1 MNNYYYFSR
10 DTGWGD
16 TLWHL
21 TNALM
26 YCEQN
31 KKDILI
37 DMRGHWASKGN
48 KNLFGEYFQNID
60 TDIEVI
66 LNERCIDQYK
76 KEAEPHSDSRLV
88 IKNPL
93 KSKEE
98 SKKFYDTFGRINV
111 HGTIAAEIDEVR
123 EKYFQVIMWWVCM
136 PEHQT
141 EKFFPQKQE
150 TLTDFRER
158 GML

>member
-31 KKDILI
+31 KKGMLI
-37 DMRGHWASKGN
+37 DMRGHWASKGDS
-48 KNLFGEYFQNID
+48 NLFAEYFHHID

-66 LNERCIDQYK
+66 INEEYIDQLK
-76 KEAEPHSDSRLV
+76 KMRT
-88 IKNPL
+88 
-93 KSKEE
+93 
-98 SKKFYDTFGRINV
+98 TFR
-111 HGTIAAEIDEVR
+111 
-123 EKYFQVIMWWVCM
+123 F
-136 PEHQT
+136 
-141 EKFFPQKQE
+141 
-150 TLTDFRER
+150 
-158 GML
+158 